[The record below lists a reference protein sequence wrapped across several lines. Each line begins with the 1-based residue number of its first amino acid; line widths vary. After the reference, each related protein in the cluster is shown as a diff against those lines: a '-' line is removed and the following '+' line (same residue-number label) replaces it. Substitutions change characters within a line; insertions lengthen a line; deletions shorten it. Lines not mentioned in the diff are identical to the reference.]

1 MKGTLRRHREMSPSP
16 ILNNADQLQPKSKNL
31 SIEIEPSYPLL
42 MAITEFFRVQKKPQ
56 QSLELCRLGLDY
68 FPGDMGLRLGLAL
81 SYLELEEKDKA
92 WKEINTAARELSQLA
107 PILDSTS
114 KYLQQNR
121 QNKLSEWFQL
131 LSQFLSKQPEEVP
144 ESKADTMIP
153 SLFPEKEFQ
162 PEADLEILKNSSPGV
177 LESKTFSQIA
187 DEEIS
192 LLSPGKN
199 KEEKESP
206 KEALPES
213 NIISTLTGWL
223 SQLKESKA

>member
-1 MKGTLRRHREMSPSP
+1 MSPLP
-16 ILNNADQLQPKSKNL
+16 ILNKADQPKSKNL

-56 QSLELCRLGLDY
+56 QSMELCRLGLDY

-92 WKEINTAARELSQLA
+92 WKEINTVVQELGQLA
-107 PILDSTS
+107 PILDSIS
-114 KYLQQNR
+114 KYLQQNG
-121 QNKLSEWFQL
+121 QNKASEWFEL
-131 LSQFLSKQPEEVP
+131 LSQVLSKQPEEVP
-144 ESKADTMIP
+144 ENKTDASPP

-177 LESKTFSQIA
+177 LENKTFSQIA
-187 DEEIS
+187 DEELS
-192 LLSPGKN
+192 LFSPEKN
-199 KEEKESP
+199 KEGKGSP
-206 KEALPES
+206 KAALPES